1 MIRTIISLSAIAAL
15 SACAIQQPEIVK
27 KEPSQDVSYWFQS
40 LTRAPDVAAYPSDPE
55 HVLTVPREDR
65 NFVVVRVKN
74 YNKPKVIPA
83 PTFSPAEPVVQTSPS
98 LPIAAVKK
106 EPEVVETIVHF
117 PFDKAG
123 LTSKSKQE
131 LDAFIKS
138 LGGNLTTSVINV
150 EAYADAKGTSE
161 YNLKLTTKRAAT
173 VADYFVSKGAPSA
186 SVHAIGMGQKDPVA
200 SNKTEEGRAEN
211 RRADVHVI
219 YKD

>member
-15 SACAIQQPEIVK
+15 SACAMQQPEILT
-27 KEPSQDVSYWFQS
+27 KESSQDVSYWFQS
-40 LTRAPDVAAYPSDPE
+40 LNRSPDVAAYPSDPE
-55 HVLTVPREDR
+55 HVLTVPLGDR

-74 YNKPKVIPA
+74 YNKPKVIPS
-83 PTFSPAEPVVQTSPS
+83 PTFTPAEPVVTAPK
-98 LPIAAVKK
+98 LPVASVKK

-117 PFDKAG
+117 PFDKSG

-131 LDAFIKS
+131 LDAFIS
-138 LGGNLTTSVINV
+138 NLGGNLTTSIINV
-150 EAYADAKGTSE
+150 EAYADAKGTNE

-173 VADYFVSKGAPSA
+173 VADYFVSKGAPSS

-200 SNKTEEGRAEN
+200 SNNTEHGRAEN